1 MNKAEMTQ
9 RLERAFPTEQA
20 GVLAEV
26 IYDAYDA
33 LVKASDFSELKATVT
48 ELVEAQKRTE
58 QRVAELAEA
67 QKHTDQRVAELA
79 EAQKHT
85 DQRVAELAEAQKRTE
100 QRVAELA
107 EAQKHTDQRVA
118 ELAEAQ
124 RQTSDQ
130 LRDLIGVVRGL
141 ATEVG
146 SLSRTM
152 SYSLENEAYRLL
164 PDLLRRNFG
173 LEIEQKLVR
182 TEINGEEIN
191 LFGRARRNGQTVL
204 IVGESK
210 LRLDMRSAERQE
222 VFEQL
227 ERKVAAVR
235 EAYPGQEIM
244 PVLITHYA
252 RPAFLQEAQARGV
265 QVFQSFEW

>member
-9 RLERAFPTEQA
+9 RLERAFPAEQA

-26 IYDAYDA
+26 IHDAYNT
-33 LVKASDFSELKATVT
+33 LVKASDFNELKAI
-48 ELVEAQKRTE
+48 
-58 QRVAELAEA
+58 
-67 QKHTDQRVAELA
+67 
-79 EAQKHT
+79 
-85 DQRVAELAEAQKRTE
+85 VAELAEAQKRTDE
-100 QRVAELA
+100 
-107 EAQKHTDQRVA
+107 RVA

-124 RQTSDQ
+124 RQTADQ
-130 LRDLIGVVRGL
+130 LRDLVGVVRGL
-141 ATEVG
+141 AIEVG

-164 PDLLRRNFG
+164 PALLKQRFG
-173 LEIEQKLVR
+173 LEIEQKFVR

-204 IVGESK
+204 VVGESK
-210 LRLDMRSAERQE
+210 LRLDMRTTERQE
-222 VFEQL
+222 VFDQL

-235 EAYPGQEIM
+235 EAYPDQEIM

-252 RPAFLQEAQARGV
+252 RPAFLHEAEARGV
-265 QVFQSFEW
+265 QVFQSFDW

>member
-1 MNKAEMTQ
+1 MNKAEMTR
-9 RLERAFPTEQA
+9 RLERAFPAEQA

-26 IYDAYDA
+26 IHDAYNT
-33 LVKASDFSELKATVT
+33 LVKASDFSELKAI
-48 ELVEAQKRTE
+48 
-58 QRVAELAEA
+58 VAELAEA
-67 QKHTDQRVAELA
+67 QKRTDQRVAELA
-79 EAQKHT
+79 EAQ
-85 DQRVAELAEAQKRTE
+85 RELAEAQKR
-100 QRVAELA
+100 
-107 EAQKHTDQRVA
+107 TDQRVA

-124 RQTSDQ
+124 RQTADQ
-130 LRDLIGVVRGL
+130 LRDLVIVVRGL

-164 PDLLRRNFG
+164 PGLLKQKFG
-173 LEIEQKLVR
+173 LEIEQKFVR

-210 LRLDMRSAERQE
+210 LRLDMRAAERQE
-222 VFEQL
+222 VFDQL

-235 EAYPGQEIM
+235 EAYPGQEVM

-252 RPAFLQEAQARGV
+252 RPAFLQEAEARGV
-265 QVFQSFEW
+265 QVFQSFDW

>member
-9 RLERAFPTEQA
+9 RLERAFPAEQA

-26 IYDAYDA
+26 IHDAYNT
-33 LVKASDFSELKATVT
+33 LVKASDFNELKAI
-48 ELVEAQKRTE
+48 
-58 QRVAELAEA
+58 
-67 QKHTDQRVAELA
+67 
-79 EAQKHT
+79 
-85 DQRVAELAEAQKRTE
+85 VAELAEAQKR
-100 QRVAELA
+100 
-107 EAQKHTDQRVA
+107 TDQRVA

-124 RQTSDQ
+124 RQTADQ
-130 LRDLIGVVRGL
+130 LRDLVGVVRGL
-141 ATEVG
+141 AIEVS

-164 PDLLRRNFG
+164 PALLQQRFG
-173 LEIEQKLVR
+173 LEIEQKFVR

-204 IVGESK
+204 VVGESK
-210 LRLDMRSAERQE
+210 LRLDMRTTERQE
-222 VFEQL
+222 VFDQL

-235 EAYPGQEIM
+235 EAYPDQEIM

-252 RPAFLQEAQARGV
+252 RPAFLQEAEARGV
-265 QVFQSFEW
+265 QVFQSFDW

>member
-9 RLERAFPTEQA
+9 RLERAFPAEQA

-26 IYDAYDA
+26 IHDAYNA
-33 LVKASDFSELKATVT
+33 LVKASDFNELKAIVAELAEAQKRTDERVAELVVAQR
-48 ELVEAQKRTE
+48 ELVEAQKRTDE
-58 QRVAELAEA
+58 
-67 QKHTDQRVAELA
+67 
-79 EAQKHT
+79 
-85 DQRVAELAEAQKRTE
+85 RVAELAEAQKRTDE
-100 QRVAELA
+100 
-107 EAQKHTDQRVA
+107 RVA

-124 RQTSDQ
+124 RQTADQ
-130 LRDLIGVVRGL
+130 LRDLVGIVRGL
-141 ATEVG
+141 AIEVG

-164 PDLLRRNFG
+164 PALLKQKFG
-173 LEIEQKLVR
+173 LEIEQKFVR

-204 IVGESK
+204 VVGESK
-210 LRLDMRSAERQE
+210 LRLDMRAAERQE
-222 VFEQL
+222 VFDQL

-235 EAYPGQEIM
+235 AVYPDQEIM

-252 RPAFLQEAQARGV
+252 RPAFLQEAEARGV
-265 QVFQSFEW
+265 QVFQSFDW

>member
-1 MNKAEMTQ
+1 MNRAEITQ
-9 RLERAFPTEQA
+9 RLERAFPAEQA

-26 IYDAYDA
+26 IYDAHNT
-33 LVKASDFSELKATVT
+33 LVKASDFSELKAIVAD
-48 ELVEAQKRTE
+48 LAEAQKRTD
-58 QRVAELAEA
+58 QRVAELAKAQRELAEA
-67 QKHTDQRVAELA
+67 QKRTDQRVAELA
-79 EAQKHT
+79 EAQ
-85 DQRVAELAEAQKRTE
+85 R
-100 QRVAELA
+100 ELA

-124 RQTSDQ
+124 RQTADQ
-130 LRDLIGVVRGL
+130 LRDLVVVVRGL
-141 ATEVG
+141 VTEVG

-164 PDLLRRNFG
+164 PGLLKQKFG
-173 LEIEQKLVR
+173 LEIEQKFVR

-210 LRLDMRSAERQE
+210 LRLDMRSAEQQE
-222 VFEQL
+222 VFDQL

-244 PVLITHYA
+244 PVMITHYA
-252 RPAFLQEAQARGV
+252 QPAFLQEAQARGV
-265 QVFQSFEW
+265 QMFQSFDW